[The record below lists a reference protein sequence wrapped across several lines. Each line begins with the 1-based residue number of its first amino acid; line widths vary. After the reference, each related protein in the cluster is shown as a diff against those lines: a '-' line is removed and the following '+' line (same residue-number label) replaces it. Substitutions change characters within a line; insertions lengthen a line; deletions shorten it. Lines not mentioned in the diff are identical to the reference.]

1 MGYHYEM
8 KKKIL
13 LIGSSGHLA
22 SNFIEKYEKK
32 FQIYNFTRS
41 ISKKKLLTKK
51 FKYSIFFLQSQIPSF
66 LKKINFESLIFFAG
80 PNDVECNLKKEDIL
94 SSFFKNTFNFL
105 ENISEIKFKKA
116 IYVSTAQIYELKN
129 IVNEYTKPNPQNYY
143 GLSRLIN
150 ENLFLYY
157 FNKRKIPLTILRPSN
172 IVGDAKF
179 DKKNS
184 NRLLP
189 NQLCD
194 FFLRNNHF
202 KLKSSGKNIKNFLS
216 MNDTIDCLS
225 FLIRKKIKKEF
236 LIFNLGNRNMT
247 VLNFSKLIAKVF
259 SNKTGIK
266 KIVERGK
273 KDNNFYNMTYIDNKI
288 RDLGFKKRENLQKKI
303 LEMYNG
309 RIRQI

>member
-1 MGYHYEM
+1 M

-13 LIGSSGHLA
+13 LVGSSGHLA

-32 FQIYNFTRS
+32 YQIYNFTRS
-41 ISKKKLLTKK
+41 KSKKKLLKRK
-51 FKYSIFFLQSQIPSF
+51 FKYSLFFLQRQIPSF
-66 LKKINFESLIFFAG
+66 LKKINFESLIYFAG
-80 PNDVECNLKKEDIL
+80 PNDVECNLKKEKII
-94 SSFFKNTFNFL
+94 SNFFKNTFNFL
-105 ENISEIKFKKA
+105 ESTNKFKFKKV
-116 IYVSTAQIYELKN
+116 IYVSTAQIYDLKN
-129 IVNEYTKPNPQNYY
+129 IVDEYTKPNPQNYY
-143 GLSRLIN
+143 GLSRLNN
-150 ENLFLYY
+150 ENLFLYH

-184 NRLLP
+184 KRLLP

-216 MNDTIDCLS
+216 MSDTIDCLS
-225 FLIRKKIKKEF
+225 FLIQKKIKKDI
-236 LIFNLGNRNMT
+236 LIFNLGHKNMT
-247 VLNFSKLIAKVF
+247 VINFAKLVAKVY
-259 SNKTGIK
+259 SKIIGIK

-273 KDNNFYNMTYIDNKI
+273 KDNNFYNMIYIDNKI
-288 RDLGFKKRENLQKKI
+288 RDFGYKKRENLQEKI